1 MKLADKRSN
10 SEPVLKTNSFIS
22 RFTFLIIALL
32 IFISA
37 VPPGNGL
44 GEEVVKYTNQYRKSK
59 RLSALVMKDDL
70 NAIARRHSEDM
81 ASGRRSFGH
90 GGFDQRVSK
99 VRKIFGTCNVS
110 ENVAYGARNAKE
122 AFTIWKNSSGHR
134 QNMLGNYKYTGIG
147 TARDRRGIIYYT
159 QIFVR

>member
-1 MKLADKRSN
+1 M
-10 SEPVLKTNSFIS
+10 LKTNFFPRI
-22 RFTFLIIALL
+22 TFLIISLV
-32 IFISA
+32 IFTSA
-37 VPPGNGL
+37 VPPGSGMGDDVL
-44 GEEVVKYTNQYRKSK
+44 KYTNEYRKSK
-59 RLSALVMKDDL
+59 RLSALVMRNDL

-81 ASGRRSFGH
+81 ANGRRSFGH
-90 GGFDQRVSK
+90 GGFEQRVSK

-122 AFTIWKNSSGHR
+122 VFTVWKNSSGHR

-147 TARDRRGIIYYT
+147 IARNRRGIIYYT